1 MQLELLDVLLPD
13 GKKTTREIVRVRDAV
28 AVLLLDDEQN
38 IHLVKQTRPAIEQ
51 TLISIP
57 AGLIDEGESEE
68 EAARRECEEET
79 GYMPQHLHR
88 IVKYAHAEG
97 YSTGF
102 ITLFLGL
109 DPVHSGNTKQDAS
122 EYIEQ
127 VKMPFQELYE
137 KVCDNEIIDSKTLL
151 SVLFVHQQYQQFLSP
166 CPPNILGA
174 NS

>member
-1 MQLELLDVLLPD
+1 MQLERLYVHLPD
-13 GKKTTREIVRVRDAV
+13 GREATREIVRVRDAV
-28 AVLLLDDEQN
+28 AVLLLDDNQN
-38 IHLVKQTRPAIEQ
+38 IHLVRQTRPAIER

-79 GYMPQHLHR
+79 GYVPKHLHK

-109 DPVHSGNTKQDAS
+109 DPMHSGNTKQDAS
-122 EYIEQ
+122 EYVEQ

-137 KVCDNEIIDSKTLL
+137 KVSNNEIIDSKTLL
-151 SVLFVHQQYQQFLSP
+151 SVLFVHQQYQHLLHPSQTD
-166 CPPNILGA
+166 
-174 NS
+174 